1 MPITWNGADISPAQ
15 LAADPTLSKF
25 TFGEFSVAYELYLL
39 AKDGRSGKYKYD
51 EYFQNNPKKKKKMIG
66 LILKVKGKTIRDNVT
81 IPDNVNISLSN
92 IDLVIQEVLNKP
104 KVNIYA

>member
-1 MPITWNGADISPAQ
+1 MPITWDAANISPAQ

-25 TFGEFSVAYELYLL
+25 TFEEFSLAYELYLL
-39 AKDGRSGKYKYD
+39 SGYGRRKKYENLFQKDK
-51 EYFQNNPKKKKKMIG
+51 EKKRKMIG

>member
-1 MPITWNGADISPAQ
+1 MPITWDAANISPAQ

-25 TFGEFSVAYELYLL
+25 TFEEFSLAYELYLL
-39 AKDGRSGKYKYD
+39 SGYGSRKKYENLFEKDK
-51 EYFQNNPKKKKKMIG
+51 EKKRKMIG

-81 IPDNVNISLSN
+81 IPQNINIALSN

>member
-1 MPITWNGADISPAQ
+1 MPITWNQADVSPTQ
-15 LAADPTLSKF
+15 LASDPELATF
-25 TFGEFSVAYELYLL
+25 TFSEFSVAYELYLL

-51 EYFQNNPKKKKKMIG
+51 EYFQNNSEKKKKMIG

-81 IPDNVNISLSN
+81 IPDHVNISLSN